1 MNNNKDMNNNNH
13 TKCKCLSSA
22 GCVIVRSLKCFSL
35 NTHSPTLRCT
45 AHTSLCLCHSK
56 FCGDL
61 IPSPQHW
68 SGNELICMEFVSC
81 VYSINYC
88 KFKSIFCSTDL
99 CQLKQCT
106 QLTKLLMCRYLPYR
120 ITWITSLLA
129 LSLPAYGI
137 TSLLAVWHYII
148 SCSVG
153 CSQCGIIRWYFFNCL

>member
-1 MNNNKDMNNNNH
+1 MSFLCRLCDSKKSKVLLPEH
-13 TKCKCLSSA
+13 PFPHAEVHCSY
-22 GCVIVRSLKCFSL
+22 
-35 NTHSPTLRCT
+35 
-45 AHTSLCLCHSK
+45 SLCLCHSK